1 MYLIVKILTESYP
14 AVDAVKRNYHPFD
27 AVSFFVYQGFLESLL
42 PSTAR
47 VRFLY
52 VTVHFQNKSLGN
64 WQADQKNCD
73 LESGVS
79 C

>member
-14 AVDAVKRNYHPFD
+14 VVDAVKRNYHPFD

-64 WQADQKNCD
+64 WQADQK
-73 LESGVS
+73 S
-79 C
+79 